1 MTKHGMKHYV
11 HAHGDPTFDAVRW
24 KWRKEARRAA
34 EHIRSMVAFRVLA
47 TVRKIISM
55 SGYRLASELIII
67 DRKTGNRYGR
77 MR

>member
-1 MTKHGMKHYV
+1 MGKHGMQRRVYKN
-11 HAHGDPTFDAVRW
+11 ADPVFDAVLG

-34 EHIRSMVAFRVLA
+34 EQKRSMVAFRVLA